1 MKNLMILTLAATGL
15 ILGTACQRDTDPV
28 SNVVEAAEDPGL
40 QRKNFVSKCSL
51 TPIDAI
57 VSGILTGGD
66 AAMKSQSTVYR
77 FEGEGLTRT
86 TNIFESSDCTGE
98 AAIVFTETGKF
109 DILDDN
115 QTPEGARLVNFGYER
130 LNVKIQTPAGVAA
143 ANALSLCGTNNWVD
157 DQEADVTTKAA
168 ELTCYNATV
177 PRLVANIYK
186 IEGSILYLGTPAK
199 DSVGE
204 ASRPTQ
210 LDRNQAYVE
219 Q

>member
-1 MKNLMILTLAATGL
+1 MKKMMMIGAALLLTA
-15 ILGTACQRDTDPV
+15 ACQRNTDPV
-28 SNVVEAAEDPGL
+28 SNVVEATEDPSL
-40 QRKNFVSKCSL
+40 QQKNFTSKCSM

-77 FEGEGLTRT
+77 FEGEGLSRKTY
-86 TNIFESSDCTGE
+86 IYESSDCTGE

-115 QTPEGARLVNFGYER
+115 QTAEGARLVNFGYER
-130 LNVKIQTPAGVAA
+130 LSVKIQNQAGVEA
-143 ANALSLCGTNNWVD
+143 ANAISLCGTNNWVD

-168 ELTCYNATV
+168 DLTCYNATV
-177 PRLVANIYK
+177 PRMVANIYK
-186 IEGSILYLGTPAK
+186 LEGSVLYLGTPAK

-210 LDRNQAYVE
+210 LDKSQAYIE
-219 Q
+219 R